1 MQQSGKF
8 KKTMSLVDLI
18 LIGLGAIFGSAW
30 LFAVSSVASKAG
42 PGGFISW
49 VIGGL
54 IILLIGLVYA
64 ELGAALPRT
73 GGILRYPVYSHGPL
87 VGYLISF
94 ITIVAYSSL
103 ISIEVT
109 AVRQYIAYWLPG
121 LTKANSQAPTIVGWL
136 VQFLMLLA
144 FFLLN
149 YWSVSTF
156 AKSNRI
162 ISIFKY
168 FVPLTIIV
176 TLSLHFKAG
185 NFTLKGFTPFGFKGI
200 QGAITSGGVM
210 FAYLGLHPIVSVA
223 GEVKNPKRNIPIA
236 LIICIVLSTL
246 IYTALQV
253 LFIGS
258 IPTGSLQQGWA
269 NIQGKFPLPFKDIAV
284 ALGLGW
290 LAVIV
295 VMDAV
300 LSPGGNGNI
309 FMNTTSRL
317 VYAWSRNGT
326 FFQKFS
332 KVDHKTGIPRSALW
346 LTFVLSVFW
355 TLPFPSWNALVN
367 VCSVALILSYAV
379 APISTAAFNVNAK
392 HLEKPFKLKGRSVIA
407 PISFV
412 FVTYIV
418 YWAGWNTISWLLGFQ
433 ILMFIVYLAF
443 SKFRKKSAVSLSQQ
457 LKSAWWLLAYYVM
470 MLVICYY
477 GSFGGGRGVLSAPL
491 DLIIIAIG
499 SLAIYYWAMYSG
511 LPKAMIEEEDEAF
524 DHQDVTLPLQEESS
538 STTLS

>member
-1 MQQSGKF
+1 MKLVRGKIMHHSGKF

-30 LFAVSSVASKAG
+30 LFAVSNVASKAG
-42 PGGFISW
+42 PSGFISW

-87 VGYLISF
+87 VGYLISL

-121 LTKANSQAPTIVGWL
+121 LTKANSQSPTVIGWL

-149 YWSVSTF
+149 YWSVNTF

-176 TLSLHFKAG
+176 TLSLHFKAS
-185 NFTLKGFTPFGFKGI
+185 NFTIGGFAPFGFEGI
-200 QGAITSGGVM
+200 QGVISSGGVM

-223 GEVKNPKRNIPIA
+223 GEVKNPTRNIPIA

-258 IPTGSLQQGWA
+258 IPASSIHHGWA
-269 NIQGKFPLPFKDIAV
+269 HIQSEFPLPFKDIAV

-326 FFQKFS
+326 FFQQFS
-332 KVDHKTGIPRSALW
+332 KVDRKTGIPRSALW
-346 LTFVLSVFW
+346 LTFALSVFW

-379 APISTAAFNVNAK
+379 APISIAAFNVNAT
-392 HLEKPFKLKGRSVIA
+392 HLHKPFKLKGGSVIA
-407 PISFV
+407 PISFI

-433 ILMFIVYLAF
+433 ILMFIVYLVF
-443 SKFRKKSAVSLSQQ
+443 TKFRKKSEVSLKQQ
-457 LKSAWWLLAYYVM
+457 LTSAWWLLAYYVM
-470 MLVICYY
+470 MLVFSYF
-477 GSFGGGRGVLSAPL
+477 GSFGGGRGVLTAPL
-491 DLIIIAIG
+491 DLILIAIG
-499 SLAIYYWAMYSG
+499 SLAIYYWAKYSG
-511 LPKAMIEEEDEAF
+511 LPKAIIDEDDEDDEAMEIK
-524 DHQDVTLPLQEESS
+524 V
-538 STTLS
+538 